1 MSTSLTT
8 GKTTKQFAESAQ
20 DDTKLLVLE
29 QILKELR
36 EVSSHLR
43 KQETRLSSVENG
55 LRERSKLVDGKPIIC
70 GGNTIQVYSNDGRK
84 SRTQIVDKTD
94 ESSSGNS
101 TVVPLKYEIQG
112 AISLPLD
119 VMQIYHT
126 DAISFERLGRKG
138 VIEDEVPRLA
148 TSSEIDR
155 WKSVVGDIYKVPE
168 DRRLRLTFSTRWL
181 LMLASSDDAQQHL
194 DRIAHDEQLC
204 RGHTT
209 ITDLFDSGQIIRYS
223 IGVQDSNSGS
233 HNNHCLD
240 PTSTPCPVGTPSSK
254 PLVGPW
260 RRVIS
265 TSCPELRSTTLTQEL
280 VRREDNDIRSQT
292 IPCAVR
298 GITPMDRIIFHIKY
312 FEIHNVKREEYICVP
327 WTKLK
332 SGRLHSDK
340 EFSSGKFRILLESS
354 YRLVALADRGCKQ
367 YRTLLEHKPLIFS
380 QTISEVMHS
389 DDDETFSRSKRY
401 FWAIS
406 TLKELHDVI
415 LMNIYNVS
423 ILINQREL
431 TPIEGDEVEL
441 VEASRKKLRQ
451 CFKRLEGIADGLNK
465 KKEEAIDMRDGLF
478 NVSAVMESRAATK
491 SGENV
496 KLLTF
501 SVWSINDGIFSLR
514 LLEIVTIVV
523 GLSTYLIVF
532 NLDSLMNLSR
542 ALHQRFVVFA
552 ISMMEMEAS
561 HTTWGKRA
569 YNFEKFSLHREI
581 EHKPSD
587 WRLVQYLLYRALG
600 MIGIIGRSTALLKH
614 TKQRLSLAT
623 VASMKEARNPIWRD
637 RAQRFED
644 AWTGGSTDKP
654 SNWRMCQYILVK
666 GTGCS
671 LISACFRRN
680 SGNQTVPK
688 SIQGQAIIGDLET
701 QQNREA
707 ILC

>member
-389 DDDETFSRSKRY
+389 D
-401 FWAIS
+401 
-406 TLKELHDVI
+406 
-415 LMNIYNVS
+415 
-423 ILINQREL
+423 
-431 TPIEGDEVEL
+431 GDEVEL

-654 SNWRMCQYILVK
+654 SNWRSGYHW
-666 GTGCS
+666 
-671 LISACFRRN
+671 RPRN
-680 SGNQTVPK
+680 PTK
-688 SIQGQAIIGDLET
+688 SRSDIMLAKFH
-701 QQNREA
+701 
-707 ILC
+707 